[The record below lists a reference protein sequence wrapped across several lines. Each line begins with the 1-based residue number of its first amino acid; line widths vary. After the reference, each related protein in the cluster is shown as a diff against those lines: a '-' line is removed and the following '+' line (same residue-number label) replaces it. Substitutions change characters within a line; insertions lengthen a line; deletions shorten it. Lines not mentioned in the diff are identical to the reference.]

1 MKTKT
6 FTSPETSRINIGH
19 QVITRSNRK
28 RRCIDTVT
36 DILRT
41 YNNDG
46 ELVKIEYIA
55 EHEFCGQS
63 VKTVLCG
70 TTIKMG
76 ETIKE
81 AT

>member
-1 MKTKT
+1 
-6 FTSPETSRINIGH
+6 
-19 QVITRSNRK
+19 
-28 RRCIDTVT
+28 
-36 DILRT
+36 
-41 YNNDG
+41 
-46 ELVKIEYIA
+46 VKIEYIA